1 MTSNSKMFDLL
12 MKDLEAEI
20 NRVHRPRERFKGDGF
35 TTGYIQSFLVT
46 LLQKLPEPAR
56 EQAVETIVDRI
67 IYLRSCEP
75 EVPVKIVQ
83 GEAA

>member
-1 MTSNSKMFDLL
+1 MTSNDKMIDLL
-12 MKDLEAEI
+12 MRDLEAEI
-20 NRVHRPRERFKGDGF
+20 NRVYRPKERFKGDGF
-35 TTGYIQSFLVT
+35 TTGYIQSFLIT

-56 EQAVETIVDRI
+56 GDAIEALVDRI